1 MKVLVT
7 AISASLLFIGVA
19 TQIYDRLLPE
29 NSWYLLVSMSIAA
42 VFATLITIRVNA
54 RLAGVRPSSRRPQAS
69 PRPGQS
75 ARDQSQ
81 LIPSDAPREEGIVKW
96 FNRTKGF
103 GFIIRENGDEIFV
116 HHRSVGARGGQRAN
130 LSDGQGVTFTAVEHS
145 KGWQA
150 EDVDP
155 A

>member
-7 AISASLLFIGVA
+7 AVSASLFFIGVA

-69 PRPGQS
+69 PRPAQS
-75 ARDQSQ
+75 GRDQSQ

-116 HHRSVGARGGQRAN
+116 HHRSVAARGGQRAN
-130 LSDGQGVTFTAVEHS
+130 LSDGQRVTFTAVERS

>member
-7 AISASLLFIGVA
+7 AVSASLFFIGVA
-19 TQIYDRLLPE
+19 TQIYRLLPE
-29 NSWYLLVSMSIAA
+29 NSWYLLVSMSIAS
-42 VFATLITIRVNA
+42 VFASFITIRVNA

-69 PRPGQS
+69 PPSRRNG
-75 ARDQSQ
+75 RDQSQ
-81 LIPSDAPREEGIVKW
+81 PKSSDAPREEGIVKW

-116 HHRSVGARGGQRAN
+116 HHRSVGAHGGQRAHLN
-130 LSDGQGVTFTAVEHS
+130 DGQRVTFTVVERS

>member
-1 MKVLVT
+1 
-7 AISASLLFIGVA
+7 
-19 TQIYDRLLPE
+19 
-29 NSWYLLVSMSIAA
+29 MSIAA

-69 PRPGQS
+69 PRPGRS
-75 ARDQSQ
+75 GRDQSQ

-116 HHRSVGARGGQRAN
+116 HHRSVSAHGGQRAN
-130 LSDGQGVTFTAVEHS
+130 LSDGQRVTFTVVERS

>member
-7 AISASLLFIGVA
+7 AVSASLFFIGLA

-29 NSWYLLVSMSIAA
+29 NSWYLLVSMSIAS
-42 VFATLITIRVNA
+42 VFASLITIRVNA

-69 PRPGQS
+69 PRS
-75 ARDQSQ
+75 SRSSRDQSQ
-81 LIPSDAPREEGIVKW
+81 LKSSDAPREEGIVKW

-116 HHRSVGARGGQRAN
+116 HHRSVSAHGGQRAN
-130 LSDGQGVTFTAVEHS
+130 LSDGQRVTFTVVERS

>member
-7 AISASLLFIGVA
+7 AVSASLFFIGVA

-54 RLAGVRPSSRRPQAS
+54 RLAGVRPSSRSPQAS

-75 ARDQSQ
+75 GRDQSQ

-103 GFIIRENGDEIFV
+103 GFIIREYGDEIFV
-116 HHRSVGARGGQRAN
+116 HHRSVVARGGQRAN
-130 LSDGQGVTFTAVEHS
+130 LSDGQGVTFTAVERS

>member
-7 AISASLLFIGVA
+7 AVSASLFFIGVA

-69 PRPGQS
+69 PRPGRS
-75 ARDQSQ
+75 GRDQSQ
-81 LIPSDAPREEGIVKW
+81 PSDAPREEGIVKW

-116 HHRSVGARGGQRAN
+116 HHRSVVARGGQRAN
-130 LSDGQGVTFTAVEHS
+130 LSDGQGVTFTAVERS

>member
-1 MKVLVT
+1 M
-7 AISASLLFIGVA
+7 
-19 TQIYDRLLPE
+19 
-29 NSWYLLVSMSIAA
+29 IA
-42 VFATLITIRVNA
+42 FFT
-54 RLAGVRPSSRRPQAS
+54 
-69 PRPGQS
+69 
-75 ARDQSQ
+75 DQSHEGPRHRG
-81 LIPSDAPREEGIVKW
+81 LRFPLFHRRCHPNLRSTTPREFVVPVGINVDRCGLCHVNYHPSQRAACRCAPEFAPREEGIVKW

-130 LSDGQGVTFTAVEHS
+130 LSDGQRVTFTAVERS